1 MTPAAAYLVAG
12 DDPTLRGDAL
22 HRLLADLLGDDD
34 PSLALEEF
42 TVAGRATG
50 SDAADEADDT
60 RPPVLA
66 AALSAAS
73 TPPFGTSRRVIVL
86 REIGALVTADAEAL
100 ARWLADPLES
110 TVLVLVAGGGR
121 IPAALTKAFK
131 AAGGQEVRT
140 AATQTGDALG
150 AALAGARLTLTPAA
164 SRQVSEWFGDDA
176 GRVPGLVDLLH
187 SAYGEGARLDIDDVE
202 PYLGASGSVAPYLL
216 TGAVDRGETEAAL
229 DVLGRLRGAGFH
241 PLQVMVMLHR
251 HYQRILRL
259 DDPEVGGEADAVA
272 ALGGK
277 VKSYPAGLALKQS
290 RSLRLAGI
298 RAAYEA
304 LAQADLDLRGA
315 SAAPEDA
322 VLEVLVARL
331 AGISRRARSGS
342 GRPAGVRGRSR

>member
-1 MTPAAAYLVAG
+1 VKPALAYLVAG
-12 DDPTLRGDAL
+12 DDPTLRTDAL
-22 HRLLADLLGDDD
+22 HRLLPELLGDDD

-42 TVAGRATG
+42 TLAGRSTDG
-50 SDAADEADDT
+50 DAVEEAGDT

-73 TPPFGTSRRVIVL
+73 TPPFGTSQRVIVL
-86 REIGALVTADAEAL
+86 REIGVLAAADAEAL

-150 AALAGARLTLTPAA
+150 SALAAARLTLTPAA

-176 GRVPGLVDLLH
+176 GRVPGLVDLLR
-187 SAYGEGARLDIDDVE
+187 SAYGEGAKLDVDDVE
-202 PYLGASGSVAPYLL
+202 PYLGTSGSVAPYLL
-216 TGAVDRGETEAAL
+216 TGAVDRGETETAL

-241 PLQVMVMLHR
+241 PLQVMVLLHR

-277 VKSYPAGLALKQS
+277 VKSYPASLALRQS
-290 RSLRLAGI
+290 RSLRIAGI

-322 VLEVLVARL
+322 ILEVLVARL
-331 AGISRRARSGS
+331 AGISRRAGS
-342 GRPAGVRGRSR
+342 GPRRPAGSRSRSR

>member
-1 MTPAAAYLVAG
+1 VKPAPAYLVAG
-12 DDPTLRGDAL
+12 DDPTLRSDAL
-22 HRLLADLLGDDD
+22 HRLLPDLLGDDD

-42 TVAGRATG
+42 TVAGRATD
-50 SDAADEADDT
+50 SDAADEAGDN

-150 AALAGARLTLTPAA
+150 TALAGARLSLTPAA

-176 GRVPGLVDLLH
+176 GRVPGLVELLR
-187 SAYGEGARLDIDDVE
+187 SAYGEGVRLDIDDVE
-202 PYLGASGSVAPYLL
+202 PYLGTSGSVAPYLL
-216 TGAVDRGETEAAL
+216 TGAIDRGDTETAL
-229 DVLGRLRGAGFH
+229 DVLGRLRGASFH
-241 PLQVMVMLHR
+241 PLQVMVLLHR

-259 DDPEVGGEADAVA
+259 DDPEVGSEADAVA

-277 VKSYPAGLALKQS
+277 VKSYPAGLALRQS
-290 RSLRLAGI
+290 RSLGLAGI

-331 AGISRRARSGS
+331 AGISRRAGS
-342 GRPAGVRGRSR
+342 GPRRPAGVRSRSR

>member
-1 MTPAAAYLVAG
+1 
-12 DDPTLRGDAL
+12 
-22 HRLLADLLGDDD
+22 
-34 PSLALEEF
+34 
-42 TVAGRATG
+42 
-50 SDAADEADDT
+50 
-60 RPPVLA
+60 VLA

-86 REIGALVTADAEAL
+86 REIGALGAADAEAL
-100 ARWLADPLES
+100 ARWLGDPLES

-121 IPAALTKAFK
+121 IPAALIKAFK

-150 AALAGARLTLTPAA
+150 SALGAARLTLTPAA

-176 GRVPGLVDLLH
+176 GRVPGLVELLR

-202 PYLGASGSVAPYLL
+202 PYLGTSGSVAPYLL
-216 TGAVDRGETEAAL
+216 TGAVDRGEIETAL

-241 PLQVMVMLHR
+241 PLQVMVLLHR

-259 DDPEVGGEADAVA
+259 DDPDVAGEADAVA

-277 VKSYPAGLALKQS
+277 VKPYPASLALRQS
-290 RSLRLAGI
+290 RSLRTAGI

-304 LAQADLDLRGA
+304 LAKADIDLRGA

-322 VLEVLVARL
+322 ILEVLVARL
-331 AGISRRARSGS
+331 AGISRRAGAGTR
-342 GRPAGVRGRSR
+342 RPAGSRGRSR

>member
-1 MTPAAAYLVAG
+1 MTAAPLYLVAG
-12 DDPTLRGDAL
+12 DDPTLRTEAL
-22 HRLLADLLGDDD
+22 HRLLPDLLGDDD

-42 TVAGRATG
+42 TVAGRAADN
-50 SDAADEADDT
+50 DAGDEAGDA
-60 RPPVLA
+60 RPAVLA

-73 TPPFGTSRRVIVL
+73 TPPFGTNRRVIVL
-86 REIGALVTADAEAL
+86 REIGALVAADAEAL
-100 ARWLADPLES
+100 ARWLSDPLES

-121 IPAALTKAFK
+121 IPAALAKAFK

-150 AALAGARLTLTPAA
+150 AALAVARLTLTPSA

-176 GRVPGLVDLLH
+176 GRVPGLVDLLR
-187 SAYGEGARLDIDDVE
+187 SAYGEGAKLDVDDVV
-202 PYLGASGSVAPYLL
+202 PYLGTSGSVAPYLL
-216 TGAVDRGETEAAL
+216 TGAIDRGETETAL

-241 PLQVMVMLHR
+241 PLQVMVLLHR

-259 DDPEVGGEADAVA
+259 DDPEVGGDADAVA

-277 VKSYPAGLALKQS
+277 VKSYPAGLALRQS

-304 LAQADLDLRGA
+304 LAHADLDLRGA

-342 GRPAGVRGRSR
+342 GRPAGVRSRSR